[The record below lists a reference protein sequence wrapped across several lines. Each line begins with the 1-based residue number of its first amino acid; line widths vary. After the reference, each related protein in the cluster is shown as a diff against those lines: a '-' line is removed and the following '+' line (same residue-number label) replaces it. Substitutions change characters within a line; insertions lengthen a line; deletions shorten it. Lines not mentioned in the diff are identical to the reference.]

1 MYFELLFFAYFIDF
15 FFGEFGKVK
24 YLKHP
29 IILIGNFISYF
40 EKKFYKNS
48 IFRGFLLTI
57 STVFIVAFFAF
68 LISLI
73 DNIYFQAL
81 IASFTISS
89 KMLYDSVK
97 QVIQSSNPKKAIS
110 MLVSRDT
117 KNMNESD
124 INKASIET
132 YAENLSDGVVA
143 PMFYLLLFG
152 VVGAFIYK
160 AINTLDSMVGYKNER
175 YENFGKFSAK
185 LDDIANYIPARITAL
200 LIALVFKSPQAF
212 KNFYSF
218 GKLHDSPNAGH
229 PISAIALCLNIKLGG
244 PTSYFG
250 KIKNKPYFGIGEEGI
265 RKEDV
270 LKALKFKFKFDLFL
284 AFCTLIYFISS
295 F

>member
-15 FFGEFGKVK
+15 LFGEFEKVK

-29 IILIGNFISYF
+29 IILIGNFISWF
-40 EKKFYKNS
+40 EKRFYEDS

-57 STVFIVAFFAF
+57 STIFVVAFFAF

-97 QVIQSSNPKKAIS
+97 QVFQSTNPKEAIS

-117 KNMNESD
+117 KDMSESD

-132 YAENLSDGVVA
+132 YAENLSDGVIA

-152 VVGAFIYK
+152 IVGAFVYK
-160 AINTLDSMVGYKNER
+160 AINTLDSMVGYRNER
-175 YENFGKFSAK
+175 YKNFGKFSAK
-185 LDDIANYIPARITAL
+185 LDDLANYIPSRITAI
-200 LIALVFKSPQAF
+200 LIALAFKSTKAL
-212 KNFYSF
+212 KGFYKF
-218 GKLHDSPNAGH
+218 GKFHDSPNAGH

-250 KIKNKPYFGIGEEGI
+250 KIKDKPYFGIGKKEI

-270 LKALKFKFKFDLFL
+270 LKALKFKSRFDLFL
-284 AFCTLIYFISS
+284 VFCALTYFIST

>member
-15 FFGEFGKVK
+15 FFGEFEKVK

-57 STVFIVAFFAF
+57 STIFIVAFFAY

-250 KIKNKPYFGIGEEGI
+250 KIKNKPYFGIGKEGI